1 MSHFLSHWLI
11 GALAASIGL
20 ACAGA
25 ALADPN
31 AAAFGPGYTAADAPL
46 GDPTELRID
55 LRGEV
60 SARCEVAPPSGLG
73 RMNLNEAGEVRGAFG
88 IVCNT
93 PFLLRVR
100 SDAGGLASVGAL
112 AGVAQLADYE
122 LAVEVG
128 TDAGRQDLGWCD
140 AAALGPDAAGP
151 CAYSAQA
158 PLGGWSSGEA
168 VAIRETG
175 SLTLRWDGQRQ
186 DASAPRLGAYRDNII
201 IEVEVRS

>member
-1 MSHFLSHWLI
+1 MPHPPSHRLI
-11 GALAASIGL
+11 GALAASVGL

-25 ALADPN
+25 ALADPH

-46 GDPTELRID
+46 GAPTELRID

-73 RMNLNEAGEVRGAFG
+73 RMNLNEAGEARSAFG
-88 IVCNT
+88 IDCNT

-100 SDAGGLASVGAL
+100 SDAGGLASVGSL

-128 TDAGRQDLGWCD
+128 TDAGRQNLGWCD
-140 AAALGPDAAGP
+140 AATLGPDGAGQ
-151 CAYSAQA
+151 CAFSAQA

-175 SLTLRWDGQRQ
+175 SLTLRWEGQRE
-186 DASAPRLGAYRDNII
+186 DDSAPRLGAYRDNII